1 MTLETVALIG
11 VLTLLT
17 LNLGADVFWLVVVSP
32 ALQQIDDQSLFA
44 IVSNIYTQ
52 ALILMPASFLITLVC
67 AILLNFVPKSR
78 SEPYL
83 LKIGLATLIAY
94 ALIVGLGTFPIS
106 NSVLS
111 LDQLE
116 SVNSIRQ
123 VQERLDIILW
133 FRFPVILV
141 SYWSFMHYALN
152 PKKKSN

>member
-32 ALQQIDDQSLFA
+32 ALQQIDDQSLFT

-52 ALILMPASFLITLVC
+52 ALILMPAIFLIALVC

-116 SVNSIRQ
+116 SVKGIRQ
-123 VQERLDIILW
+123 VQERLDMILW

-152 PKKKSN
+152 PKVQSN